1 MNMNSRTKTKIVI
14 ADDHILFNDGIKGM
28 LESERDFEVVT
39 QVFSGDKLMDQVH
52 LQNPSVL
59 LLDINM
65 PGKTGME
72 LVEILSQQYPNISVI
87 MISMY
92 SDKRFV
98 QECKR
103 MQVKGYILKNASKEK
118 LITAIRAVINGETY
132 YDPNLVKQKDIH
144 QNDEFVRKFKLTER
158 ELEIIR
164 LVIEDHTAQD
174 IAKLLFISVFTVET
188 HRRNINLKLGVKN
201 TLGLIKFAA
210 AQGI

>member
-1 MNMNSRTKTKIVI
+1 MNREATTKIII

-118 LITAIRAVINGETY
+118 LITAIRAVVNGEAY

-144 QNDEFVRKFKLTER
+144 QNDEFIRKFKLTER

>member
-1 MNMNSRTKTKIVI
+1 MDMNSATKIKIII

-28 LESERDFEVVT
+28 LESEKDFEVVT
-39 QVFSGDKLMDQVH
+39 QVYSGDKLMDQVY
-52 LQNPSVL
+52 LQHPSVI

-72 LVEILSQQYPNISVI
+72 LVEILSQQCADVSVI
-87 MISMY
+87 ILSMY

-103 MQVKGYILKNASKEK
+103 MKVKGYILKNASKEK
-118 LITAIRAVINGETY
+118 LITAIRTVINGETY
-132 YDPNLVKQKDIH
+132 YDPNLVKQKDVH
-144 QNDEFVRKFKLTER
+144 HNDEFIRKFKLTER

-164 LVIEDHTAQD
+164 LVIEDYTAQD

-188 HRRNINLKLGVKN
+188 HRRNINLKLGIKN
-201 TLGLIKFAA
+201 TLGLIKFAT